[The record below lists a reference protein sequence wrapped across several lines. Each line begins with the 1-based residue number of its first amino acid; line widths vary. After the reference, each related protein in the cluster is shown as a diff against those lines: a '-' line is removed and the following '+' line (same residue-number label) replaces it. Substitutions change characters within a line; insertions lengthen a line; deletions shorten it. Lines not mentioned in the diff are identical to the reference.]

1 MKGLKRIKQLA
12 LGLLIIGTLASM
24 TSGSWEHL
32 GTRTVQFGLDHD
44 KMVVTAKEG
53 RFAKLK
59 INVNG
64 NLNLHKVKVNFRNGS
79 SQTLNTRHNFVRGA
93 DSKVLDL
100 NGGKRIIQS
109 VDFWYDTK
117 NRSRR
122 RAVVHMYGRH

>member
-1 MKGLKRIKQLA
+1 MKGIKRIKLFA
-12 LGLLIIGTLASM
+12 LGLLLMGSM
-24 TSGSWEHL
+24 TSMISGSWEHL

-44 KMVVTAKEG
+44 KIVVTAKEG

-64 NLNLHKVKVNFRNGS
+64 NLNLHKVKVNFRNGT
-79 SQTLNTRHNFVRGA
+79 SQILNTRHNFVKGA
-93 DSKVLDL
+93 NSKVLDL
-100 NGGKRIIQS
+100 KGGKRVIQS

-122 RAVVHMYGRH
+122 RAIVHVYGRH

>member
-1 MKGLKRIKQLA
+1 MKGFKRITQLA
-12 LGLLIIGTLASM
+12 FGLLLVVAMSSMNRGT
-24 TSGSWEHL
+24 WEHL

-44 KMVVTAKEG
+44 KIMVTAKEG
-53 RFAKLK
+53 SFAKLK

-100 NGGKRIIQS
+100 SGGKRIIQS